1 MSTVSE
7 GGESPPM
14 HVPRAASAQETIE
27 ALLRRSR
34 RQALPLRRSFVQQGT
49 ARSPEPGPLADFV
62 RRRDDRALELY
73 LLFRAVASAAPWNV
87 DESALLWARSLDLGT
102 SRSAVSSVSK
112 IWKRLEDRRLVAR
125 KRSGGRTSIIALR
138 EDGSG
143 EPYVHP
149 STVGRREPYFKLPF
163 AYWTAEDAWYRK
175 LGLAETAVLLIA
187 LSLADGFIL
196 PYEMAR
202 RWYGI
207 SAETAERGLHGL
219 QERNLLQV
227 RRGFK
232 PAPLAPRGY
241 TEQRYYTLCSP
252 FGPQGHRSASAARA
266 AGVGQ

>member
-1 MSTVSE
+1 
-7 GGESPPM
+7 M
-14 HVPRAASAQETIE
+14 HVPQLASAKETIE

-49 ARSPEPGPLADFV
+49 IRSPEPGPLADFV

-73 LLFRAVASAAPWNV
+73 LLFRAVASAMPWNV
-87 DESALLWARSLDLGT
+87 DESALLWARTLDLGV

-112 IWKRLEDRRLVAR
+112 IWKRLEERQLIAR
-125 KRSGGRTSIIALR
+125 KRAGGRTSIIALR

-143 EPYVHP
+143 EPYAHP
-149 STVGRREPYFKLPF
+149 SSMSRREPYFKLPF

-175 LGLAETAVLLIA
+175 LGLAETAILLIG
-187 LSLADGFIL
+187 LSLPDEFIL

-207 SAETAERGLHGL
+207 SAETAERGLRSL

-227 RRGFK
+227 RKAFK

-241 TEQRYYTLCSP
+241 TEQRYYTLLLP
-252 FGPQGHRSASAARA
+252 FGPRGHRSATAARGA
-266 AGVGQ
+266 SIEA